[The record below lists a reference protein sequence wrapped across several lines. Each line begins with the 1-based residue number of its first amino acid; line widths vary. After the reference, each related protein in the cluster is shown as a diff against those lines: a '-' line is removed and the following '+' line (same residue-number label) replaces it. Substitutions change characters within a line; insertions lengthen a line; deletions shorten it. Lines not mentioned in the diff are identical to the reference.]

1 MPRICRRRGNRR
13 RKLPT
18 ACSGRNTWG
27 PTGLILDY
35 AGEIPSPKDIE
46 DGVPN
51 FLSWWSPIENGAK
64 FTGLYIAAA
73 CRRAE
78 DTGNESDIA
87 KARKLA
93 KGLMLCASVSDVKGF
108 VARGVGTD
116 GKSHYPFGS
125 EDQTVPWL
133 YGMYSYY
140 KSRIPSEAERAEIR
154 KKPKYA
160 KPSTQLMELP
170 VRREVRRGFAREH
183 IGLPLPPN
191 PVLSVLFARG
201 IPRDRR

>member
-1 MPRICRRRGNRR
+1 MRLPQTARRAIQTGITVKKFFSISIMVAAVCRAFAGGAE
-13 RKLPT
+13 T
-18 ACSGRNTWG
+18 AAESAHRLLWEKYVG
-27 PTGLILDY
+27 PDGLILDY

-116 GKSHYPFGS
+116 GKSH
-125 EDQTVPWL
+125 
-133 YGMYSYY
+133 
-140 KSRIPSEAERAEIR
+140 
-154 KKPKYA
+154 
-160 KPSTQLMELP
+160 
-170 VRREVRRGFAREH
+170 
-183 IGLPLPPN
+183 
-191 PVLSVLFARG
+191 
-201 IPRDRR
+201 